1 MKKNNTEEKIKIHF
15 AKDLTD
21 KERATFET
29 GIKLGALYHIL
40 CGIPINANENVIKSI
55 ENGIEQAISCQP
67 YVKSVKINLRRENLK
82 GIKENEFDYDEI
94 SGKTIEADLVVQFRK
109 VEVKAKI
116 EWIKELEYP
125 LMYISELKVLE
136 K

>member
-1 MKKNNTEEKIKIHF
+1 MKNNNTEEKIKIHF

-40 CGIPINANENVIKSI
+40 CGIPINTNENVIKSI
-55 ENGIEQAISCQP
+55 EVGIEQAISCQP

-82 GIKENEFDYDEI
+82 GKKEDEFDYDEI
-94 SGKTIEADLVVQFRK
+94 SGKTIEADLVVQFKK

-116 EWIKELEYP
+116 KWIEDFEYP
-125 LMYISELKVLE
+125 LMYIAELNEL
-136 K
+136 

>member
-40 CGIPINANENVIKSI
+40 CGIPINTNENVIKSI
-55 ENGIEQAISCQP
+55 EVGIEQAISCQP

-82 GIKENEFDYDEI
+82 GKKEDEFDYDEI
-94 SGKTIEADLVVQFRK
+94 SGKTIEADLVVQFKK

-116 EWIKELEYP
+116 KWIEDFEYP
-125 LMYISELKVLE
+125 LMYIAELNEL
-136 K
+136 

>member
-1 MKKNNTEEKIKIHF
+1 LKKNNTEEKIKIHF

-40 CGIPINANENVIKSI
+40 CGIPINTNENVIKSI
-55 ENGIEQAISCQP
+55 EVGIEQAISCQP

-82 GIKENEFDYDEI
+82 GKKENEFDYDEI
-94 SGKTIEADLVVQFRK
+94 SGKTIEADLVVQFKK

-116 EWIKELEYP
+116 KWIEDFEYP
-125 LMYISELKVLE
+125 LMYIAELNDL
-136 K
+136 